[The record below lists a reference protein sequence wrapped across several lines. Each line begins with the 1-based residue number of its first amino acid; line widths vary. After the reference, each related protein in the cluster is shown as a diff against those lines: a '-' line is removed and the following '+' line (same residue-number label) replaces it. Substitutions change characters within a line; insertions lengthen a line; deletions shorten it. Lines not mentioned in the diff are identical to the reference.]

1 MKKNK
6 RIIFIITCFVFVM
19 SYSSLSG
26 TAGFNRQLN
35 VLVDENNL
43 SYEDIKQL
51 ISEVNRIESI
61 KYDKQLKKE
70 LKRIERQKEKEKEK
84 KSAENKFFIG
94 NRDMISNFSV
104 SFIGETI
111 NNVLKTDVLS
121 IGNLKR
127 EQNNLRLIE

>member
-19 SYSSLSG
+19 SYSILSG

-70 LKRIERQKEKEKEK
+70 LKRIERQKEKEK

>member
-61 KYDKQLKKE
+61 KYDKQL
-70 LKRIERQKEKEKEK
+70 EKEDKE
-84 KSAENKFFIG
+84 
-94 NRDMISNFSV
+94 
-104 SFIGETI
+104 
-111 NNVLKTDVLS
+111 
-121 IGNLKR
+121 
-127 EQNNLRLIE
+127 

>member
-26 TAGFNRQLN
+26 TVGFNRQLN

-70 LKRIERQKEKEKEK
+70 LKRIERQKEKEK

-111 NNVLKTDVLS
+111 NNVLKTDILS

-127 EQNNLRLIE
+127 GQNNLRLIE

>member
-61 KYDKQLKKE
+61 KYYKQLKKE
-70 LKRIERQKEKEKEK
+70 LKHIERQKKKEK
-84 KSAENKFFIG
+84 KSTENKFFIG
-94 NRDMISNFSV
+94 NRDIVSNFSM
-104 SFIGETI
+104 SFSGEAI
-111 NNVLKTDVLS
+111 NNVLKTEILS

>member
-6 RIIFIITCFVFVM
+6 RIIFIITCFVVVM

-70 LKRIERQKEKEKEK
+70 LKRIERQKEKEK

-111 NNVLKTDVLS
+111 NNVLKTDILS

-127 EQNNLRLIE
+127 GQNNLRLIE

>member
-43 SYEDIKQL
+43 SYEDIK
-51 ISEVNRIESI
+51 VNIRSKSDR
-61 KYDKQLKKE
+61 KYKI
-70 LKRIERQKEKEKEK
+70 R
-84 KSAENKFFIG
+84 
-94 NRDMISNFSV
+94 
-104 SFIGETI
+104 
-111 NNVLKTDVLS
+111 
-121 IGNLKR
+121 
-127 EQNNLRLIE
+127 

>member
-6 RIIFIITCFVFVM
+6 RIIFIITCFIFVM

-43 SYEDIKQL
+43 SCEDIRQL

-70 LKRIERQKEKEKEK
+70 LKRIERKKEKEK
-84 KSAENKFFIG
+84 KSTENKFFVG
-94 NRDMISNFSV
+94 NRYVISDFFV
-104 SFIGETI
+104 SFIGKSI
-111 NNVLKTDVLS
+111 NNLLKLNILN